1 MKLAMQGLAALLLLW
16 SPSVLQA
23 QQRPVMPADC
33 LNIRYLDEVSLTP
46 TLAASQDGKKLL
58 YAVKAPASS
67 ADPDLR
73 QLFMKEIHVPGGS
86 REVVSGDLISQVTWL
101 PDGHRA
107 LMLMRRESTTQIV
120 TVDLDTGHIENVTK
134 VPRGVI
140 EYTVSRDGTKI
151 VFTTPNLILG
161 KPTGEEVSKKRDA
174 ALLVD
179 SSGYRVSAS
188 QPVQVGQRLENLLY
202 RTELVLGTGWS
213 IPEPVVFSDPYT
225 GKENQKGAVGLA
237 WLSLSPDGTKLLFNY
252 HTDHFPR
259 AIVESPIRR
268 GGMGAT
274 VLYDFKSGKTS
285 LPIHSD
291 DGVYSIPVWS
301 KDGRS
306 FIALAHPPVGSPW
319 ELRNI
324 AEHLTA
330 SGDPGMYWVQPDAH
344 KIQEVY
350 HHAHDDH
357 QGPLAWFANGDVAIQ
372 ISDRSIAYLRQNG
385 DSWEK
390 TRSFDIPEPEIY
402 RYSIS
407 QPIMADEDTVVGIY
421 ETPATP
427 PDVFSYDSSKHKL
440 TTETKLNP
448 QLDQLTLANV
458 KLVHWKNSTGYEFSG
473 FLFLPIGYRPGQ
485 RYPLVIQTKG
495 DQGWFLCDGG
505 SRPAPSFQPQPLASA
520 GIMYLVRTAPATL
533 KPADEIASYPK
544 NYPGQLGEAGFNME
558 MWESAIAML
567 DERGIVDPSKVGIMG
582 FSRTGWMI
590 EFMLAHSRVNFAV
603 ASAMDNV
610 QYSFGEYWLE
620 STEGSRKQY
629 DAMYGGPPY
638 GATLKN
644 WLDFSVSFNL
654 DRIHTPL
661 LLELNGYGVHDDV
674 PGMMPVNMGMQS
686 EVFTGLTRLGK
697 PVDFYYY
704 PTANHRMDQG
714 KTHAAELN
722 RVYEWFRF
730 WLQGYED
737 EDPAKRVQY
746 ELWERLAKLALTTPK
761 ISSSARVSQK

>member
-33 LNIRYLDEVSLTP
+33 LDIRYMDEVSLTSP
-46 TLAASQDGKKLL
+46 LAASQDGKKLL

-101 PDGHRA
+101 PDDHHA
-107 LMLMRRESTTQIV
+107 LMLMRRESATQIV
-120 TVDLDTGHIENVTK
+120 IVDLDTGHIDDVTK

-161 KPTGEEVSKKRDA
+161 KSTGEDVSKERDA
-174 ALLVD
+174 ALLAD
-179 SSGYRVSAS
+179 SSGYRVSVN
-188 QPVQVGQRLENLLY
+188 QPAQAGQRLENLLY

-213 IPEPVVFSDPYT
+213 TPEPVVFSDPYT

-237 WLSLSPDGTKLLFNY
+237 WLSLSPDGTNLLFNY
-252 HTDHFPR
+252 PTDHFPR

-274 VLYDFKSGKTS
+274 VLYDFKRGKTS
-285 LPIHSD
+285 LPIPTD

-301 KDGRS
+301 NDGKS
-306 FIALAHPPVGSPW
+306 FIAVANPPVGSRW
-319 ELRNI
+319 EARNI
-324 AEHLTA
+324 AEHLT
-330 SGDPGMYWVQPDAH
+330 SGGDVDMYWVEPATQ

-350 HHAHDDH
+350 HHVHNDH
-357 QGPLAWFANGDVAIQ
+357 EGPLGWFENGEVAIQ
-372 ISDRSIAYLRQNG
+372 TSDRTISYFRPDGAT
-385 DSWEK
+385 WKK
-390 TRSFDIPEPEIY
+390 TKSFDIPEPEIY

-407 QPIMADEDTVVGIY
+407 QPIMADENTVVGIY

-427 PDVFSYDSSKHKL
+427 PDVFSYDSSMHQL

-458 KLVHWKNSTGYEFSG
+458 ELVHWKNSTGYEFSG
-473 FLFLPIGYRPGQ
+473 FLFLPVGYRPGQ

-505 SRPAPSFQPQPLASA
+505 ARPAPSFQPQPLASA
-520 GIMYLVRTAPATL
+520 GIMYLVRYRDATW
-533 KPADEIASYPK
+533 KQADEIANYPK
-544 NYPGQLGEAGFNME
+544 NYPGQLGEVGFEME
-558 MWESAIAML
+558 QWESAISML
-567 DERGIVDPSKVGIMG
+567 GQRGLVDTSKVGLMG

-590 EFMLAHSRVNFAV
+590 EFMLAHSKVNFAV

-610 QYSFGEYWLE
+610 QYSLGEYWLK

-638 GATLKN
+638 GASLKN
-644 WLDFSVSFNL
+644 WLDYSVSFNL

-661 LLELNGYGVHDDV
+661 LLELNGYGVHDNV
-674 PGMMPVNMGMQS
+674 PGMMPVTMGMQS
-686 EVFTGLTRLGK
+686 EILTGLTRLGK

-722 RVYEWFRF
+722 RVYDWFRF

-737 EDPAKRVQY
+737 QDSVKREQY
-746 ELWERLAKLALTTPK
+746 ELWERFGKLASTAEVTSK
-761 ISSSARVSQK
+761 